1 MSQLGQ
7 TREIRLSRL
16 TDGRC
21 PIHGIS
27 MKLMGEA
34 NCLRVVRCPR
44 VRCGVIGVQKPPG
57 RAVRISAKDQ
67 HLLFVA

>member
-1 MSQLGQ
+1 MTQLGQ
-7 TREIRLSRL
+7 ARETRLSRL

-34 NCLRVVRCPR
+34 NGLRVVRCPR
-44 VRCGVIGVQKPPG
+44 VRCGVVGVQKPPG
-57 RAVRISAKDQ
+57 REVRLSAKDQ
-67 HLLFVA
+67 HLLLAA

>member
-7 TREIRLSRL
+7 TRKIRLSRL

-34 NCLRVVRCPR
+34 NGLRVVHCPR
-44 VRCGVIGVQKPPG
+44 VIEPAWVHLDKFVNFAGTC
-57 RAVRISAKDQ
+57 AVRPIT
-67 HLLFVA
+67 